1 ERLSLLLS
9 VLARVCTLLSVL
21 SLLAVG
27 TGLPEL
33 TRLAESLLTGLLA
46 ELTRIPKTAAGE
58 TRLLVLRIL
67 LSLTVGRLLPALLTL
82 LRRI

>member
-1 ERLSLLLS
+1 MSLWLPVLSG
-9 VLARVCTLLSVL
+9 VGTLLSVL

-33 TRLAESLLTGLLA
+33 ARLAESLAGLLT
-46 ELTRIPKTAAGE
+46 ELARIPKTAARE
-58 TRLLVLRIL
+58 TGLLVLRIL
-67 LSLTVGRLLPALLTL
+67 LPLSVGRLLPTLLTL